1 MKPQLLV
8 LQAIGPYAG
17 RQLIDFRPVLDAG
30 LFGIYGATGSGKST
44 VFSAMMFALFGESA
58 RSEQPATTLRSDH
71 ADADLLTLVE
81 LVFSIGDR
89 TFRIVRQP
97 EQMRPAKRGG
107 GETREPHKA
116 WLFDVTGIDI
126 NSLSDANPGKVVAE
140 TKVKAVDDSVKTLL
154 GYGPEQFRQI
164 VLLPQGRFEAFLSA
178 DTNDRVEIL
187 RGLFDVSLY
196 RRLTE
201 RIKAD
206 ADAAEKEVSAARVVS
221 ARRLSAENFD
231 SMEALASGIETADHE
246 AATKTALAADDRT
259 AWESAVDAYAAACR
273 SDSQFREY
281 IDAERDLS
289 ELDAERPAID
299 ALTDRLKIARTIQSL
314 ADAASAVENARSGWT
329 EMAAREKD
337 ATARHQNAATQ
348 AETAAAT
355 LLSFTARLAEI
366 EKHKSTLRTYRSY
379 EQVLDDSAVLR
390 EASLTA
396 DRDAADADVAV
407 SEAKSSLEAI
417 DRERD
422 QIGRTIDAAQEGE
435 MKRAQLQMLAAE
447 LTQRHK
453 DAQAFEAARHSAAEA
468 QNRAKSAAGEVAS
481 AIDALQRAET
491 EFAGAEA
498 ALLRNQ
504 AAHLAAH
511 LTPGESCPVCGSKEH
526 PSPAGG
532 MTGPSDVN
540 AAHQSTKS
548 RLETARRAA
557 ETART
562 AAGIAAERSME
573 RQTAFESLSAPEK
586 SAVELSASFRQVE
599 AELALIPA
607 VTVSDLREALFKAE
621 QRQTVASQAFAAA
634 MKRQTEA
641 AVAAGAA
648 RQAYDSALA
657 PIPPDLRQR
666 PVLTAAIAELDRLIS
681 DFDQDRNAAVSAE
694 REAADHLSAAAGKKE
709 TLAAELLRSKERL
722 AGEEQ
727 RFAARLAAA
736 GLTAA
741 VYEDRKADLAAIP
754 DFETHLQTYGEM
766 RAAAADRLERARA
779 AIAGL
784 VRPDL
789 TALAAAR
796 DTAKTHHEALEK
808 AASEAG
814 ARLRYL
820 EKLRSEL
827 SCEAER
833 LHKLERD
840 TAPVRELAGLFAGNN
855 ERKITLETFAISALF
870 DRVLESANLRL
881 NPMTRGRYALVR
893 EIEGKGLARRG
904 LGIAVEDSHTGRQRP
919 TSTLSGGE
927 TFIAA
932 LALALG
938 LSDVVESAHGSVRLD
953 TIFIDEGF
961 GSLDSDNDSGTLET
975 VLQTLQ
981 DIVGATRS
989 VGVISHVPL
998 VQQAIPVGF
1007 YVSKTISGSHIEQR
1021 L

>member
-1 MKPQLLV
+1 MKPLLLV

-17 RQLIDFRPVLDAG
+17 RQVVDFRPVLDAG

-58 RSEQPATTLRSDH
+58 RSEQPAATLRSDH
-71 ADADLLTLVE
+71 AHSEQLTLVE

-97 EQMRPAKRGG
+97 EQMRPAKRGA
-107 GETREPHKA
+107 GETREAHKA

-126 NSLSDANPGKVVAE
+126 DSMNDANPGKVIAE
-140 TKVKAVDDSVKTLL
+140 TKVKNVDEAVKKLL
-154 GYGPEQFRQI
+154 GYGPEQFRQT
-164 VLLPQGRFEAFLSA
+164 VLLPQGRFEAFLNA
-178 DTNDRVEIL
+178 DTNERVEIL

-201 RIKAD
+201 RFKAD
-206 ADAAEKEVSAARVVS
+206 ADAAEKEVSAARAVS
-221 ARRLSAENFD
+221 ARRLSAENFEN
-231 SMEALASGIETADHE
+231 MEALADGIAIAHDE
-246 AATKTALAADDRT
+246 ASSKTSLAAEART
-259 AWESAVDAYAAACR
+259 SWESTVDAYAAASR
-273 SDSQFREY
+273 SDAQFREHL
-281 IDAERDLS
+281 DAER
-289 ELDAERPAID
+289 ELAGLETQRPAID
-299 ALTDRLKIARTIQSL
+299 ALTQRLQIARTIQSL
-314 ADAASAVENARSGWT
+314 ADAAEAVESALRDWT
-329 EMAAREKD
+329 EVAAREKE
-337 ATARHQNAATQ
+337 AAERLQIASTQ
-348 AETAAAT
+348 AESAAAK
-355 LLSFTARLAEI
+355 LQSFTARLAEI
-366 EKHKSTLRTYRSY
+366 EKFTATLQCYRNH
-379 EQVLDDSAVLR
+379 ERVLDDSAALH

-396 DRDAADADVAV
+396 DRDAAGSDVAV
-407 SEAKSSLEAI
+407 NETRSRLESSQ
-417 DRERD
+417 RECE
-422 QIGRTIDAAQEGE
+422 QIAGSIAAAQENAT
-435 MKRAQLQMLAAE
+435 KRAQLQVRSAE
-447 LTQRHK
+447 LTQRYK
-453 DAQAFEAARHSAAEA
+453 DAQAFEKARRNCDDAHKRAKAAAAEA
-468 QNRAKSAAGEVAS
+468 ATVIGAWQ
-481 AIDALQRAET
+481 QAES
-491 EFAGAEA
+491 EFSHAEA
-498 ALLRNQ
+498 TILRNQ

-511 LTPGESCPVCGSKEH
+511 LTQGESCPVCGSKEH

-532 MTGPSDVN
+532 MTGASDVD
-540 AAHQSTKS
+540 AAYQSAKS
-548 RLETARRAA
+548 RLESTRRAA

-562 AAGIAAERSME
+562 AAGIAAESAME
-573 RQTAFESLSAPEK
+573 RQAAFDSLTAPEEP
-586 SAVELSASFRQVE
+586 AAELAAALRQVE
-599 AELALIPA
+599 TDLAGIP
-607 VTVSDLREALFKAE
+607 
-621 QRQTVASQAFAAA
+621 
-634 MKRQTEA
+634 
-641 AVAAGAA
+641 AVAAGDLRETLLKAQNRQTAAAEAFDLALKSQTKAAMAAAAA
-648 RQAYDSALA
+648 RQAYHSALST
-657 PIPPDLRQR
+657 IPSDLRQR
-666 PVLTAAIAELDRLIS
+666 AVLTAAIAKLERLIS
-681 DFDQDRNAAVSAE
+681 GFEKDLNAAMSAE
-694 REAADHLSAAAGKKE
+694 REAAKHLSATTSQQK
-709 TLAAELLRSKERL
+709 TIAEEGLRRNERL
-722 AGEEQ
+722 TLEEQ

-736 GLTAA
+736 GLT
-741 VYEDRKADLAAIP
+741 VEIYENGKADLTAIP
-754 DFETHLQTYGEM
+754 AFETQLQTYSEK

-779 AIAGL
+779 AIAGHT
-784 VRPDL
+784 RPDL
-789 TALAAAR
+789 AALASAR
-796 DTAKTHHEALEK
+796 DTAKTHHESLEK

-814 ARLRYL
+814 ARLRLL

-827 SCEAER
+827 STEAER
-833 LHKLERD
+833 LARLEKE
-840 TAPVRELAGLFAGNN
+840 TAPVRELAEAFAGDN
-855 ERKITLETFAISALF
+855 ERKINLETFAISALF

-1007 YVSKTISGSHIEQR
+1007 YVSKTIGGSHIEQR